1 MLRRKIHI
9 HFNSYKKHFF
19 SQLINKE
26 KHDKITG
33 NVIMFDKRKGYGFI
47 KPNDGGPDIFVHYT
61 DICQS
66 RTFEVTN
73 EEKKKLAWNANMD
86 ITQKK
91 EEYNFEY
98 DNNNNNNKHNKKKE
112 EIKKEFKYLVPGERV
127 KFSVIYDEKSNSSKA
142 INVDYID

>member
-1 MLRRKIHI
+1 
-9 HFNSYKKHFF
+9 KK
-19 SQLINKE
+19 K
-26 KHDKITG
+26 
-33 NVIMFDKRKGYGFI
+33 KRKQFLNTKIIKNNFI
-47 KPNDGGPDIFVHYT
+47 LIFHFVG
-61 DICQS
+61 

-98 DNNNNNNKHNKKKE
+98 DNNNNKHNKKKE

>member
-1 MLRRKIHI
+1 MLRGKIHI
-9 HFNSYKKHFF
+9 HFNGYKKYFF
-19 SQLINKE
+19 SQLINK
-26 KHDKITG
+26 KKYDKITG

-73 EEKKKLAWNANMD
+73 EEKKKLAWNASMED
-86 ITQKK
+86 IKQKK
-91 EEYNFEY
+91 EEYNFEH
-98 DNNNNNNKHNKKKE
+98 DNKNNKKK